1 MTQQVTQQVRDAPPS
16 RSDVAARGIRG
27 VLTLETIWVAVGVF
41 LPAILS
47 LGGTIPTVD
56 LAYHLRAGEHLL
68 RTGEILQT
76 DTFTFTAAGRPWL
89 NQQWGAQAL
98 LALLFRV
105 GGFATLAFARAV
117 VMAAIAWLLFLACR
131 ARGAGRRSAGVL
143 TAVALCLSLP
153 TLGVRPQLF
162 GLVLFALALWIPLT
176 RVEHPRRLWLLPL
189 VAVIWA
195 NVHGS
200 FLFLPVILA
209 LTLVDSRA
217 RRLGDDGRLLL
228 VGGLSLVATL
238 VNPYGI
244 GVWTYLVGLT
254 TNPIVRTWITEW
266 RPLTIRDLYGI
277 VFFSSA
283 LLIIGYLARRAHPI
297 AWVDLLWLLVF
308 FLAALAAARSLAW
321 WAFVAPVVMAGMLP
335 RPRPERAHPPGSP
348 RLNAAILASLA
359 IVALL
364 LLPWYRDVRLTP
376 APQGLVRSVAAAT
389 QPGDRLFV
397 IQPFGSWF
405 EFALPDRPLFV
416 DSRIEIFAQ
425 ATWLQYGAVVSGRAD
440 WASIL
445 DRWQVE
451 GVVTQEDTPLVRFL
465 RVAGGWRLVDR
476 DEDGFVFVRDR
487 AT

>member
-1 MTQQVTQQVRDAPPS
+1 MTQLVRDAPRS
-16 RSDVAARGIRG
+16 RSDVAAHGIRG
-27 VLTLETIWVAVGVF
+27 VLTLETVWVAVGVF

-47 LGGTIPTVD
+47 MAGTFPTID
-56 LAYHLRAGEHLL
+56 LSYHLRVGEHLL

-98 LALLFRV
+98 FALLFRV

-131 ARGAGRRSAGVL
+131 ARGASRRSAAVL

-153 TLGVRPQLF
+153 TLAVRPQLF
-162 GLVLFALALWIPLT
+162 GLVLFALALWILVT

-189 VAVIWA
+189 DAVIWA

-200 FLFLPVILA
+200 FVFLPVILA

-228 VGGLSLVATL
+228 VGGISLVATL
-238 VNPYGI
+238 ANPYGI
-244 GVWTYLVGLT
+244 GVWTYVVALT
-254 TNPIVRTWITEW
+254 TNPIVQTWITEW
-266 RPLTIRDLYGI
+266 RPLTIRDPYGI
-277 VFFSSA
+277 VVLSSA
-283 LLIIGYLARRAHPI
+283 LLIVGYLARRARPA
-297 AWVDLLWLLVF
+297 AWVDLLWLLAF
-308 FLAALAAARSLAW
+308 FLAALAAARSLVW
-321 WAFVAPVVMAGMLP
+321 WAFVAPVVIAGTLP
-335 RPRPERAHPPGSP
+335 RRRPERADHPGSP

-364 LLPWYRDVRLTP
+364 LLPWYRDVRLIS

-389 QPGDRLFV
+389 QPGDRVFV
-397 IQPFGSWF
+397 VQQYGAWF
-405 EFALPDRPLFV
+405 EFALPDRPVFV
-416 DSRIEIFAQ
+416 DSRIEIFPE
-425 ATWLQYGAVVSGRAD
+425 ATWLQYGAIASGRAD
-440 WASIL
+440 WESIL
-445 DRWQVE
+445 DRWRVE
-451 GVVTQEDTPLVRFL
+451 GVVTEEDTPLVRFL
-465 RVAGGWRLVDR
+465 RVAEGWRLVDR

-487 AT
+487 GT